1 METLEN
7 IISHWDTLFNT
18 RLHFSIQS
26 YSTDFWIFEFA
37 KQRDFFLLKLNVEKM
52 WHFYLDFHELITFLY
67 LSLEDKARYQ
77 NQLCFFCLLFIHLNL
92 NLMTQI
98 KTKKRQK
105 NAIQIT

>member
-37 KQRDFFLLKLNVEKM
+37 KQRDFFFVEIKCGK
-52 WHFYLDFHELITFLY
+52 DVAFL
-67 LSLEDKARYQ
+67 S
-77 NQLCFFCLLFIHLNL
+77 
-92 NLMTQI
+92 
-98 KTKKRQK
+98 
-105 NAIQIT
+105 